1 MRYRRYARLRVR
13 RLGRGPRV
21 RVRIKFLPKGMV
33 GVTVELNEKNFEDEV
48 LKNDKPVLVDF
59 WAAWCGPCRSMAPI
73 IEEIAREFAGQ
84 VKVAK
89 LNVDENQAL
98 TARYGIKGIPTLLFF
113 KDGKVVDQEVGYT
126 PKHVVVEK
134 LNKLLS

>member
-1 MRYRRYARLRVR
+1 MA
-13 RLGRGPRV
+13 
-21 RVRIKFLPKGMV
+21 
-33 GVTVELNEKNFEDEV
+33 VELNEKNFEEEV

-89 LNVDENQAL
+89 LNVDDNQAL
-98 TARYGIKGIPTLLFF
+98 TARFGIKGIPTLLFF
-113 KDGKVVDQEVGYT
+113 KDGKVVDQEVGFT
-126 PKHVVVEK
+126 PKHIVVEK
-134 LNKLLS
+134 LTKLLT

>member
-1 MRYRRYARLRVR
+1 MA
-13 RLGRGPRV
+13 
-21 RVRIKFLPKGMV
+21 
-33 GVTVELNEKNFEDEV
+33 VELNEKNFEDEV

-89 LNVDENQAL
+89 LNVDDNQAL
-98 TARYGIKGIPTLLFF
+98 TARFGIKGIPTLLFF
-113 KDGKVVDQEVGYT
+113 KDGKVVDQEVGFT

-134 LNKLLS
+134 LNKLLA